1 MAAATITARPPTP
14 TEIARATAE
23 AIPSEISTRPVLGII
38 GVLVGAGLVTLTG
51 RMLSLGMA
59 DLKGHVGI
67 SYDQGAWLDSAYNAA
82 IMFIG
87 PFSVYL
93 GGVLGPRRILLF
105 AAAVFTMTCAFLPL
119 IHSYSLLVAALIVA
133 GLTSG
138 TFYPLTLTFALRITP
153 LRYLP
158 ITMAFYAT
166 FIDGAVNVA
175 PSLYGWYREHLSWHW
190 MFWNSTVIAPVMLAC
205 IYFGVPAAPPRKK
218 DGPAPPSFVG
228 FLYLSAGLAL
238 MFIALQQGQR
248 LDWWRS
254 GVFNA
259 LFWSGTFFTLCA
271 LIRRM
276 RGPNWLVALPYLWQW
291 NTVLLGSLLFWF
303 RFTLTLTIILIPQS
317 LAIHGFEADQI
328 GPAIIWSAIPLVPV
342 ALTAGL
348 LLLRG
353 LDPRLLLAAGLT
365 CTAIAAALSAQYTS
379 AWAAENYYRTE
390 VLIGVGQSFSLIGL
404 VGCIILQGVFTG
416 GLAKPQW
423 ILTFSAF
430 FHTIRLFGGT
440 AGAIYMGH
448 FLAEREKLHS
458 NLLGLHVTQGSWITD
473 WNIHAMTA
481 GVFGRSSGLPSAGAR
496 AVDLIAARL
505 RLQAY
510 SLSLIDGFLL
520 VAWTCAIALL
530 IVAMLRKSPFNYRDL
545 SMMQQSSKHAKESK
559 G

>member
-1 MAAATITARPPTP
+1 MAATSVTTRPPGP
-14 TEIARATAE
+14 VEIARATAA
-23 AIPSEISTRPVLGII
+23 AIPSEISARPLLGIV
-38 GVLVGAGLVTLTG
+38 GVLIGAGLVTLTG

-82 IMFIG
+82 LMFIG
-87 PFSVYL
+87 PFSVFL
-93 GGVLGPRRILLF
+93 GGLLGPRRVLLL
-105 AAAVFTMTCAFLPL
+105 AAGVFTVTCAFLPL

-138 TFYPLTLTFALRITP
+138 TFYPLTLTFALRISP

-158 ITMAFYAT
+158 LTMAFYAT
-166 FIDGAVNVA
+166 FIDGAVNIA

-190 MFWNSTVIAPVMLAC
+190 MFWNSALIAPVMMIC
-205 IYFGVPAAPPRKK
+205 IYFGIPKAPPRKK
-218 DGPAPPSFVG
+218 DAPVPSFVG

-238 MFIALQQGQR
+238 MFAALQQGER

-259 LFWSGTFFTLCA
+259 LFWSGAFFTLCA
-271 LIRRM
+271 LIRRL
-276 RGPNWLVALPYLWQW
+276 RGPNPLVALPYLWKW

-303 RFTLTLTIILIPQS
+303 RFTLTGTIILIPQS

-328 GPAIIWSAIPLVPV
+328 GPAVIWSAVPLLLVTV
-342 ALTAGL
+342 TAGL
-348 LLLRG
+348 LMLRK

-365 CTAIAAALSAQYTS
+365 CTAFAVYLNSEYTTAWSAA
-379 AWAAENYYRTE
+379 NYYRTE
-390 VLIGVGQSFSLIGL
+390 LLTGVGQSVSLIGL

-416 GLAKPQW
+416 GLAKPPW

-430 FHTIRLFGGT
+430 FHTIRLFGGQ

-448 FLAEREKLHS
+448 FLADREKLHS
-458 NLLGLHVTQGSWITD
+458 NLLGLHVTQGSWIAD
-473 WNIHAMTA
+473 RNLHAMAA
-481 GVFGRSSGLPSAGAR
+481 GIYTKSSGAAEAAAR
-496 AVDLIAARL
+496 AAVLIGARL

-510 SLSLIDGFLL
+510 ALSLIDGFLL
-520 VAWTCAIALL
+520 VAWSCLLGLLLTAL
-530 IVAMLRKSPFNYRDL
+530 LRKSPLDYGDL
-545 SMMQQSSKHAKESK
+545 STFQPVKETHS
-559 G
+559 